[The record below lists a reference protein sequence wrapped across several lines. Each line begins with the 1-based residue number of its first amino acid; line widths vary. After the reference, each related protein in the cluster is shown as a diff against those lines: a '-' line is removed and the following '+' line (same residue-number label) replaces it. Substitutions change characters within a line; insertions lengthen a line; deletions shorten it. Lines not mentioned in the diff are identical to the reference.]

1 MTINVHI
8 FLTVHR
14 HGKTHN
20 IVQRKDIPQ
29 QPEKIQKEHTVFNYH
44 SARLQL
50 GLFMANLSD
59 AIKHGDGQR
68 LLRCYKFALHVL
80 LCYKHKHT
88 KYAFKFSLLYLKL
101 IRKLNGGKS
110 AHARCKNSG
119 NNQTCPFSIIACFV
133 FALSHKNRFSWFF
146 IFSCAALSIK

>member
-88 KYAFKFSLLYLKL
+88 KYAFVLLSFFSKFSALLSEREGQLLVSNRFVNLK
-101 IRKLNGGKS
+101 GGT
-110 AHARCKNSG
+110 G
-119 NNQTCPFSIIACFV
+119 NNIP
-133 FALSHKNRFSWFF
+133 LD
-146 IFSCAALSIK
+146 L